1 MMQENTGDQEHQKNR
16 PGPMP
21 QHFTTPRPCS
31 PIVSGKPG
39 PTLLIPLRMRVQAA
53 HAAVNCRGVQA
64 VGVSFPLVLC
74 AARSVR
80 YRRSSRMMLGGAGGV
95 RMSCGLR
102 PVGLLRSCGLARV
115 RSCGFDGLT
124 FGACPT
130 VPGCAVFERA
140 SGPLRGVLPGS
151 ASGLLLGLLGDAE
164 GLTAEAST
172 FTRADVVEEGLAA
185 GAPPVAPVPAPVEP
199 LAPPELPVPPEL
211 LCANAIPPDSSRVA
225 STAAEAT
232 FMAISILGS

>member
-1 MMQENTGDQEHQKNR
+1 
-16 PGPMP
+16 MP
-21 QHFTTPRPCS
+21 
-31 PIVSGKPG
+31 
-39 PTLLIPLRMRVQAA
+39 
-53 HAAVNCRGVQA
+53 
-64 VGVSFPLVLC
+64 VSFPLVLC

-164 GLTAEAST
+164 QGHRHEAPDGQ
-172 FTRADVVEEGLAA
+172 RHAWHADVGMLAA
-185 GAPPVAPVPAPVEP
+185 GQRAQRLKGDVGGEEEELDGPGAGTAVAG
-199 LAPPELPVPPEL
+199 
-211 LCANAIPPDSSRVA
+211 D
-225 STAAEAT
+225 
-232 FMAISILGS
+232 

>member
-1 MMQENTGDQEHQKNR
+1 M
-16 PGPMP
+16 
-21 QHFTTPRPCS
+21 
-31 PIVSGKPG
+31 
-39 PTLLIPLRMRVQAA
+39 RMRVQAA

-64 VGVSFPLVLC
+64 VRVSFPLVLC

-102 PVGLLRSCGLARV
+102 AVGLLRSCGLARV

-140 SGPLRGVLPGS
+140 SGPLRGVLPDS

-164 GLTAEAST
+164 GLAAEGL
-172 FTRADVVEEGLAA
+172 VVEGLAA
-185 GAPPVAPVPAPVEP
+185 GAPPVALVPAPVEP

>member
-1 MMQENTGDQEHQKNR
+1 M
-16 PGPMP
+16 
-21 QHFTTPRPCS
+21 
-31 PIVSGKPG
+31 
-39 PTLLIPLRMRVQAA
+39 
-53 HAAVNCRGVQA
+53 
-64 VGVSFPLVLC
+64 
-74 AARSVR
+74 
-80 YRRSSRMMLGGAGGV
+80 
-95 RMSCGLR
+95 
-102 PVGLLRSCGLARV
+102 

-164 GLTAEAST
+164 GLTAEGL
-172 FTRADVVEEGLAA
+172 VVEGLAA
-185 GAPPVAPVPAPVEP
+185 GAPPVALVPAPVEP